1 MSHPTLDSQLDL
13 LEAQFQELGGSLIA
27 GNPELLQAA
36 GARFQQLTVELIQMA
51 DQVGRIQLDSPSRA
65 RRIRALSSGLGILRE
80 NLLRQSA
87 YVDHALAVVVPA
99 TQQKATYA
107 GSRAYGSPIRQSG
120 AFSVLSA

>member
-1 MSHPTLDSQLDL
+1 MSHSTLDIQLDL
-13 LEAQFQELGGSLIA
+13 LEAQIQELGGSLIA
-27 GNPELLQAA
+27 GNPELFQTA
-36 GARFQQLTVELIQMA
+36 GARFQQLAVELIQMA
-51 DQVGRIQLDSPSRA
+51 DQVGRVQLNSPSRA
-65 RRIRALSSGLGILRE
+65 RRIRALSSGLGALRE

-107 GSRAYGSPIRQSG
+107 GTRAYGSPIRQSG